1 MVQFHLYEIRS
12 RTHFQDH
19 SFCLEYRISQ
29 QDFKG
34 VDVHFVIEFNYSVD
48 SRLKLTSILE
58 YVFTQLVLEK
68 EWKELESLTYG
79 GWTSSQLVPT
89 NRKTGIEIQEWSSL
103 IFKAESAVISSQPI
117 ENQGLKYRKNPVQYL
132 ITEIY
137 WI

>member
-19 SFCLEYRISQ
+19 FFVYFHRISQ

-34 VDVHFVIEFNYSVD
+34 VDVHFVIEINYSVD

-68 EWKELESLTYG
+68 E
-79 GWTSSQLVPT
+79 
-89 NRKTGIEIQEWSSL
+89 
-103 IFKAESAVISSQPI
+103 
-117 ENQGLKYRKNPVQYL
+117 
-132 ITEIY
+132 
-137 WI
+137 